1 MIPWLSPAPPGDL
14 RTGHRYRVQ
23 GKSSK
28 TLDAGGAA
36 GAGGDGSLG
45 SLAARGRAARHR
57 EARHGLRTPAPPHLP
72 AAGVLLKAA
81 GGRVSLGT
89 PAPGP
94 HGPARPPARIEDAAP
109 AGAQSPLPQPAGHS
123 PRTAPRAHPGASTAW
138 AGVGLSPPA
147 WPVATTHPPSSGC
160 PSSGPSVSPDSR
172 TTHRR
177 DDRIVRFIAPAPSS
191 RRAQAWDEP
200 GPPVRGVARDAGA
213 RLSTPPRPQTRR
225 GGGG

>member
-1 MIPWLSPAPPGDL
+1 MG
-14 RTGHRYRVQ
+14 YKVQ

-45 SLAARGRAARHR
+45 SLAARGRSARHR

-89 PAPGP
+89 PLVLTGLPVLQPGLR
-94 HGPARPPARIEDAAP
+94 A
-109 AGAQSPLPQPAGHS
+109 PLPRG
-123 PRTAPRAHPGASTAW
+123 PRARCRSRPITLPGQPP
-138 AGVGLSPPA
+138 GREHGLGRRRSLSSGLARAP
-147 WPVATTHPPSSGC
+147 HPPSSGC
-160 PSSGPSVSPDSR
+160 PSLGPSVSLDSR

-191 RRAQAWDEP
+191 RRAQAWDET
-200 GPPVRGVARDAGA
+200 GPAVRGVARDAGA
-213 RLSTPPRPQTRR
+213 RLRTPPRPQTRR